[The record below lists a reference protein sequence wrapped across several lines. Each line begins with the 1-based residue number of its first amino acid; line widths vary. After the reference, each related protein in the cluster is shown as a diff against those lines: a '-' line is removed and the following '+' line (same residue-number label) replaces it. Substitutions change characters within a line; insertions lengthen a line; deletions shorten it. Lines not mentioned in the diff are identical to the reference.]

1 MLPVLFPS
9 LQILLSNRLDNVNS
23 FKYTAITVPLL
34 LSLATLVCLS
44 FGSKGGN
51 NCEYSARYSVRD
63 EELLCYSNGGKLL
76 YCDNDGETATMLMGN
91 SMYQYST
98 F

>member
-1 MLPVLFPS
+1 MLFKKKIPS

-23 FKYTAITVPLL
+23 FKYIAITVPLL

-51 NCEYSARYSVRD
+51 NCEYSAGTVLIIVIYD
-63 EELLCYSNGGKLL
+63 EELLCYDNDSKLL
-76 YCDNDGETATMLMGN
+76 
-91 SMYQYST
+91 QY
-98 F
+98 

>member
-1 MLPVLFPS
+1 MGLFFLLPP
-9 LQILLSNRLDNVNS
+9 QILLSNRLDNVNS
-23 FKYTAITVPLL
+23 FKYTAITMPLL

-51 NCEYSARYSVRD
+51 NCKCPAGRLLAHCLVLCDAWVGAGQSLNPERGKFTLKMHLKASA
-63 EELLCYSNGGKLL
+63 L
-76 YCDNDGETATMLMGN
+76 A
-91 SMYQYST
+91 